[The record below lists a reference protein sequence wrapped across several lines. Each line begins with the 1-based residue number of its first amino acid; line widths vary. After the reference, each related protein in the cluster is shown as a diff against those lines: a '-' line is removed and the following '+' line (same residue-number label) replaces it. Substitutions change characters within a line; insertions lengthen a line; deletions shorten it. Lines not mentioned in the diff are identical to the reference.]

1 MNRTPVRVALL
12 CSSLATAA
20 VPSWGQT
27 AAAAPAAAQ
36 PASGESSEVVVLS
49 PFEVSEKK
57 DNPYQSR
64 QALSASRVATEIQ
77 DIPQTISVVTS
88 ELLRDSM
95 GARMLDAAKY
105 VTPVTES
112 TLPFGSDRYTIRGFA
127 VSHEFIDGMEISGAD
142 GYSMSLAPYNIERIE
157 IIKGPNTI
165 LVPGGSPG
173 GQMNPITKSPFGRDA
188 SSMTVELAQYN
199 GNAVSFDENKVL
211 NSKTY
216 ARMVAAFWYNDNL
229 YIDGQF
235 RHGYMLAP
243 SVSYQ
248 ITADHKLTVKAEI
261 VDNHET
267 NLAGVP
273 LDPSVGSEGVAE
285 IARGL
290 PRNWMFGNDDDER
303 HRQTQRLSAELLSN
317 FGEHVSSRLMVTG
330 DHIRRVDIGGTGAA
344 VAGTGGGS
352 VNPFT
357 GLYEPGVNW
366 NTAAYNADTTGTVV
380 LTGTPVAVTA
390 PSTWTYTRSNGK
402 VDLEYT
408 EAHLKNDY
416 AIKYG
421 TDWIKSTTITGLSAN
436 YSKVHFQSF
445 KPMSRAAVAA
455 NALDAITFP
464 EYVFPDILPGLTTA
478 ALGTDKTA
486 EQKDLQLFVLE
497 TLGFFNDRLQI
508 SGGVS
513 RFFGCLERTDHTGTA
528 IDPTLLTNYP
538 EYDLTDNATSFGV
551 VLKPIQS
558 VSLFFNRNT
567 TGGTMP
573 GSINA
578 GNVSPTIR
586 LAQGS
591 QKEYGIKTTQ
601 LNGRLTASL
610 AYFDIAQNN
619 YAVTNSEYYNLVAQG
634 KLAEAAALPPLYLD
648 LKSRGW
654 EFETSY
660 AINENLMIMGNYT
673 NYQIRQPFTNVRVR
687 GVSDRAY
694 ALYAD
699 YNFTDGLL
707 KGFGV
712 NVGIDYKDKCA
723 GDNATGYT
731 TTRLLPNGTMVAK
744 QPSFM
749 IDERVLVNLGF
760 SYKKDNWVLRLQVAN
775 LFDEDYVQAAT
786 SRANLVIGDPRSLKG
801 SFTWN
806 F

>member
-1 MNRTPVRVALL
+1 MNRTSVRVALL
-12 CSSLATAA
+12 CSGFASAI
-20 VPSWGQT
+20 
-27 AAAAPAAAQ
+27 APAWSQDAADA
-36 PASGESSEVVVLS
+36 PAKTPKPEDNGEVVVLS
-49 PFEVSEKK
+49 PFEVSERK

-88 ELLRDSM
+88 ELLRDTM
-95 GARMLDAAKY
+95 GSRMLDAAKY
-105 VTPVTES
+105 VTPISES
-112 TLPFGSDRYTIRGFA
+112 TLPFGADRYTIRGFA

-157 IIKGPNTI
+157 VLKGPNTI

-188 SSMTVELAQYN
+188 ASMTVELAQYN
-199 GNAVSFDENKVL
+199 GNAVSFDENKVF

-216 ARMVAAFWYNDNL
+216 ARVIAAFWYNDNL
-229 YIDGQF
+229 YIKDQF

-248 ITADHKLTVKAEI
+248 ISADHKLTVKAEI

-267 NLAGVP
+267 NLAGMP
-273 LDPSVGSEGVAE
+273 LDPSVGSDGIAT

-290 PRNWMFGNDDDER
+290 PRNWSFGNDDDER
-303 HRQTQRLSAELLSN
+303 HRQTQRLTGELLSTL
-317 FGEHVSSRLMVTG
+317 GEHVSSRLMVSG

-366 NTAAYNADTTGTVV
+366 NTSDYNKDTTGTVV

-416 AIKYG
+416 AIKYD
-421 TDWIKSTTITGLSAN
+421 TPWFKTTTITGFSAN

-445 KPMSRAAVAA
+445 KPVSRGAVAA
-455 NALDAITFP
+455 NALDSITYP

-478 ALGTDKTA
+478 ALGTDKTGV
-486 EQKDLQLFVLE
+486 QKDLQLFVLE
-497 TLGFFNDRLQI
+497 TLGFFKDRLQV
-508 SGGVS
+508 SAGVS
-513 RFFGCLERTDHTGTA
+513 RFFGSLERTDHTGTA
-528 IDPTLLTNYP
+528 IDPALLTNYP
-538 EYDLTDNATSFGV
+538 EYNLTDNATSFGV
-551 VLKPIQS
+551 VVKPIES
-558 VSLFFNRNT
+558 VSLFYNRNT

-573 GSINA
+573 GSLQA
-578 GNVSPTIR
+578 GAVSPTIR

-591 QKEYGIKTTQ
+591 QQEYGVKTTQ

-654 EFETSY
+654 EFEMSY
-660 AINENLMIMGNYT
+660 AISANLMIMGNYT
-673 NYQIRQPFTNVRVR
+673 NYQVRQPFTNVRVR
-687 GVSDRAY
+687 GVPDRAY
-694 ALYAD
+694 ALFAD
-699 YNFTDGLL
+699 YNFTEGPL

-712 NVGIDYKDKCA
+712 NIGIDYKDEVA

-731 TTRLLPNGTMVAK
+731 TSRLLPNGTMAAK

-760 SYKKDNWVLRLQVAN
+760 TYKKDNWVVRLQIAN
-775 LFDEDYVQAAT
+775 LLDEDYVQAAT
-786 SRANLVIGDPRSLKG
+786 SRANLVIGDPINVKG

>member
-1 MNRTPVRVALL
+1 VDT
-12 CSSLATAA
+12 
-20 VPSWGQT
+20 
-27 AAAAPAAAQ
+27 PAAAQ
-36 PASGESSEVVVLS
+36 PASGESGEVVVLS

-105 VTPVTES
+105 VTPITES
-112 TLPFGSDRYTIRGFA
+112 TLPFGGDRYTIRGFA

-142 GYSMSLAPYNIERIE
+142 GYSMSIAPYNIERIE
-157 IIKGPNTI
+157 VLKGPNTI

-199 GNAVSFDENKVL
+199 GNAVSFDVNKVL

-216 ARMVAAFWYNDNL
+216 SRMIAAFWYNDSL
-229 YIDGQF
+229 YIKDQF

-273 LDPSVGSEGVAE
+273 LDPSVGSEDVAK

-303 HRQTQRLSAELLSN
+303 HRQTQRLSGELLSN
-317 FGEHVSSRLMVTG
+317 FGDHVSSRLMVAG

-344 VAGTGGGS
+344 VSSAGGGS

-357 GLYEPGVNW
+357 GLYEPGINW
-366 NTAAYNADTTGTVV
+366 NTTDYNNDKTGTVV

-408 EAHLKNDY
+408 EAHIKNDY
-416 AIKYG
+416 SIKFD
-421 TDWIKSTTITGLSAN
+421 TSWVKSTTITGLSAN

-445 KPMSRAAVAA
+445 KPVSRGAVAA
-455 NALDAITFP
+455 NALDSITFP

-478 ALGTDKTA
+478 ALGTDKTGV
-486 EQKDLQLFVLE
+486 QKDLQLFVLE
-497 TLGFFNDRLQI
+497 TLGFFKDRLQV

-513 RFFGCLERTDHTGTA
+513 RFFGTLERTDHTGTA
-528 IDPTLLTNYP
+528 IDPTLLTNNP
-538 EYDLTDNATSFGV
+538 RYDLTDNATSFGMV
-551 VLKPIQS
+551 VKPIQS

-573 GSINA
+573 GSLQA

-591 QKEYGIKTTQ
+591 QKEYGVKTTQ

-610 AYFDIAQNN
+610 AYFDIAQQN

-634 KLAEAAALPPLYLD
+634 KLAEAAALPPLYLN

-660 AINENLMIMGNYT
+660 AITANLMIMGNYT
-673 NYQIRQPFTNVRVR
+673 NYQVRQPFTNVRVR
-687 GVSDRAY
+687 GVPDRAY

-699 YNFTDGLL
+699 YNFSDGVL

-731 TTRLLPNGTMVAK
+731 TSRLLPNGTMVAK
-744 QPSFM
+744 QPQFM
-749 IDERVLVNLGF
+749 VDERVLVNLGF
-760 SYKKDNWVLRLQVAN
+760 SYKHDNWVLRMQIAN
-775 LFDEDYVQAAT
+775 LLDEDYVLAAG
-786 SRANLVIGDPRSLKG
+786 SRSSVVIGEPINVKG